1 MLRRILLTYG
11 LLLSFIVVV
20 NAQTVGIFASTLTV
34 APSNT
39 VTNGTSVSIFGQV
52 INNGSTSITD
62 YLHLNYAID
71 TSITASPKYYWRST
85 VSYSVTNFA
94 PGTTHTF
101 VVTDVASTANF
112 YKVGGNG
119 TTVIVWPIIGPV
131 TNTASTADS
140 ARSVIY
146 IPDPAS
152 TGIPEFEKTPVL
164 LKNPLDENTVLEY
177 DQAMYQRVELVSMD
191 GKLMEGA
198 IKDRVLMVTACPKG
212 IYFLRFY
219 RSRGAG
225 FVAKKLVIP

>member
-1 MLRRILLTYG
+1 MLRRILLIYG
-11 LLLSFIVVV
+11 LLLSFIAI

-71 TSITASPKYYWRST
+71 TSTTPTPKYYWRST
-85 VSYSVTNFA
+85 VTYSVTNFA
-94 PGTTHTF
+94 PGATHTF
-101 VVTDVASTANF
+101 VVTDIASSANG

-119 TTVIVWPIIGPV
+119 TTVIVWPIVGAV
-131 TNTASTADS
+131 TNSASTTDS
-140 ARSVIY
+140 ARNVIY

-152 TGIPEFEKTPVL
+152 TGIHEFETTPIL
-164 LKNPLDENTVLEY
+164 LKNPLDENTLLDY
-177 DQAMYQRVELVSMD
+177 DQDLYSRVELVSMD
-191 GKLMEGA
+191 GKVMEQA
-198 IKDRVLMVTACPKG
+198 MKDRMLMVTTCPKG

-219 RSRGAG
+219 KRSGTG
-225 FVAKKLVIP
+225 FISKKLVIP